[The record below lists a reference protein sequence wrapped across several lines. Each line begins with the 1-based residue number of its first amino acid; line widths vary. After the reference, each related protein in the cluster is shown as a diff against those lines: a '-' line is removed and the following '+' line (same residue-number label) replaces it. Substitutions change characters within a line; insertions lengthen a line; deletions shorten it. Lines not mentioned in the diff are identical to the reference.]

1 MLLVVQFIAHLV
13 SIPLLK
19 VEVLTMSNKG
29 LLSFLTYCC
38 TSASHVVPLL
48 IVIPM
53 DILFSNFKT
62 KV

>member
-1 MLLVVQFIAHLV
+1 MLLVVQFIAHLA

-38 TSASHVVPLL
+38 TSAYCYSHGYLV
-48 IVIPM
+48 
-53 DILFSNFKT
+53 F
-62 KV
+62 